1 MSPNDIKRIVNCVV
15 DYGWPWQWLTDEGFE
30 TPSDQSLNAL
40 LWQITK
46 YHVVRLDP
54 NHPHDW
60 PIETREG
67 MPCWALIFEDHKP
80 RWRRFRDR
88 SEVFERKAFLRS
100 ANDEGLETIVDNI
113 EDLITA
119 PHPLNPT
126 MEPPADWVADGRRIL
141 K

>member
-1 MSPNDIKRIVNCVV
+1 MSPNDIKRVVNCVV

-46 YHVVRLDP
+46 YHVVRLAP
-54 NHPHDW
+54 THVWDW

-67 MPCWALIFEDHKP
+67 MPCWFRYRGDGWSPFYPWERGILMGSVMWTSQESFEYATAMDMQ
-80 RWRRFRDR
+80 
-88 SEVFERKAFLRS
+88 
-100 ANDEGLETIVDNI
+100 IVAI
-113 EDLITA
+113 
-119 PHPLNPT
+119 HPLNPT
-126 MEPPADWVADGRRIL
+126 MEPPAGWSPENKRIL